1 MDTILFLGLSLQ
13 AWATVATLMA
23 VFVMLVRTHIAPEVI
38 LLGAVTIL
46 FLAGVVSEKEVL
58 EGFGSE
64 PVGVHAAFFVVAAGL
79 IQTGVVY
86 WLVQHGLGLPG
97 SYLKA
102 LFCIPQLSECGDAV
116 YRHRQDMGA

>member
-64 PVGVHAAFFVVAAGL
+64 PVGVHAAFFVVAAGSGKHL
-79 IQTGVVY
+79 C
-86 WLVQHGLGLPG
+86 
-97 SYLKA
+97 
-102 LFCIPQLSECGDAV
+102 CIPQLSECGDAV